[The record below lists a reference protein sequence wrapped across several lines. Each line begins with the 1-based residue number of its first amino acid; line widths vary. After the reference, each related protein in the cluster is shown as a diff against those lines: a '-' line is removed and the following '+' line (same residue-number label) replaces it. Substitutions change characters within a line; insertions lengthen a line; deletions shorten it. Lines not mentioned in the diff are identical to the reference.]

1 MIVLQLLLKQ
11 QVLLSSF
18 CFRNCRVAM
27 RFPQEAGYR
36 ITCLNFVDARRTL
49 LDLAVSHENF
59 ELSHHSSSQ

>member
-1 MIVLQLLLKQ
+1 
-11 QVLLSSF
+11 
-18 CFRNCRVAM
+18 M